1 MAEITRTHGN
11 AFGSVSHD
19 RGTSSTGNISADE
32 LVTINGPVCNYFKI
46 IIQDVSGDVNDLR
59 PELGT
64 GEVVEAVIKEINSKA
79 NVEAYQVE
87 GDTTGQISVQISVAS
102 LYRPGHIGRS
112 HDTHTRVQQE
122 YDYKLLCRPLC
133 VELIHCFG
141 ALGPQFTPPLQV

>member
-87 GDTTGQISVQISVAS
+87 GDTTGQISVQIYPQGAWTNSTLQTAI
-102 LYRPGHIGRS
+102 R
-112 HDTHTRVQQE
+112 
-122 YDYKLLCRPLC
+122 
-133 VELIHCFG
+133 
-141 ALGPQFTPPLQV
+141 ALGTSVGGNTMDVSGSTVTDPGFELV

>member
-64 GEVVEAVIKEINSKA
+64 GEVVEAVIREINSKA

-87 GDTTGQISVQISVAS
+87 GDTTGQISVQIYPQGAWTNSTLQTAI
-102 LYRPGHIGRS
+102 R
-112 HDTHTRVQQE
+112 
-122 YDYKLLCRPLC
+122 
-133 VELIHCFG
+133 
-141 ALGPQFTPPLQV
+141 ALGTSVGGNTMDVSGSTVTDPGFELV

>member
-87 GDTTGQISVQISVAS
+87 GDTTGQISVQIYPQDAWTNSTLQTAI
-102 LYRPGHIGRS
+102 R
-112 HDTHTRVQQE
+112 
-122 YDYKLLCRPLC
+122 
-133 VELIHCFG
+133 
-141 ALGPQFTPPLQV
+141 ALGTSVGGNTMDVSGSTVTDPGFELV

>member
-19 RGTSSTGNISADE
+19 RGTSSTGNITADE

-64 GEVVEAVIKEINSKA
+64 GEVVEAVIREINSKA

-87 GDTTGQISVQISVAS
+87 GDTTGQISVQIYPQGAWTNSTLQTAI
-102 LYRPGHIGRS
+102 R
-112 HDTHTRVQQE
+112 
-122 YDYKLLCRPLC
+122 
-133 VELIHCFG
+133 
-141 ALGPQFTPPLQV
+141 ALGTSVGGNTMDVSGSTVTDPGFELV

>member
-32 LVTINGPVCNYFKI
+32 LVTINGPVCNEFKI

-87 GDTTGQISVQISVAS
+87 GDTTGQISVQIYPQGAWTNSTLQTAI
-102 LYRPGHIGRS
+102 R
-112 HDTHTRVQQE
+112 
-122 YDYKLLCRPLC
+122 
-133 VELIHCFG
+133 
-141 ALGPQFTPPLQV
+141 ALGTSVGGNTMDVSGSTVTDPGFELV

>member
-79 NVEAYQVE
+79 NVEA
-87 GDTTGQISVQISVAS
+87 ISSEKARSTERRTLSTPTIRGEPRLAPTIV
-102 LYRPGHIGRS
+102 PGNLEHIIPIPKDPS
-112 HDTHTRVQQE
+112 
-122 YDYKLLCRPLC
+122 
-133 VELIHCFG
+133 I
-141 ALGPQFTPPLQV
+141 

>member
-1 MAEITRTHGN
+1 MAEITRTNGN

-19 RGTSSTGNISADE
+19 RGTSSTGNITADE

-64 GEVVEAVIKEINSKA
+64 GEVVEAVIREINSKA

-87 GDTTGQISVQISVAS
+87 GDTTGQISVQIYPQGAWTNSTLQTAI
-102 LYRPGHIGRS
+102 R
-112 HDTHTRVQQE
+112 
-122 YDYKLLCRPLC
+122 
-133 VELIHCFG
+133 
-141 ALGPQFTPPLQV
+141 ALGTSVGGNTMDVSGSTVTDPGFELV